1 MMKKVT
7 LGVAVVVLVAGCGA
21 PSLGCDD
28 AEQACRTAIGEQL
41 EKQGYEWASPQS
53 MDRKV
58 EGTGFLVTGR
68 IAVIK
73 KPDVDTFS
81 TFTCTAVEKDGKM
94 DARAELTLS

>member
-1 MMKKVT
+1 
-7 LGVAVVVLVAGCGA
+7 
-21 PSLGCDD
+21 
-28 AEQACRTAIGEQL
+28 
-41 EKQGYEWASPQS
+41 